1 MDSHLSDLLLRPGWK
16 LPFLRLFS
24 SRKTVILLY
33 HGIPKRGDVTNID
46 GTEFER
52 QVLFLK
58 QHFEVVS
65 ANRLGETRKGQDR
78 IRVLL
83 TFYDVFRNHAEV
95 VAPILRKHDL
105 PAIFFVSSRHSVP
118 GKYLWFTYL
127 RALERHFFGDGFSF
141 CGEF

>member
-33 HGIPKRGDVTNID
+33 HGIPKRGDGTNID

-52 QVLFLK
+52 QVLFL
-58 QHFEVVS
+58 QQLFEFVS
-65 ANRLGETRKGQDR
+65 PMQLCETRQGQDR

-83 TFYDVFRNHAEV
+83 LFDKVFLNLAEV
-95 VAPILRKHDL
+95 VRPLFAKHNLRG
-105 PAIFFVSSRHSVP
+105 IFFVSPRHSVP

-127 RALERHFFGDGFSF
+127 
-141 CGEF
+141 